1 MTAEYYFG
9 HSHMPL
15 WQFIGLLIIFSILIG
30 SPAFVC
36 FVYHR
41 RKERDRLQDV
51 NRRALAQKHR
61 PEFVIDGRDYYLLP
75 FPHKD
80 IKRRPSTSRGETP
93 RQESSG
99 GSTVPLLVLN
109 GRTTEG
115 SGSASPVMGRIHRP
129 SNLGFDGAS
138 MAVSMEQEAVLNANF
153 AERTGTVTSVAYPQ
167 TAHRGSRS
175 DSRGRGGTGNYGT
188 LGNMMH
194 STYTAAQRAYRG
206 RHRLNFWSG
215 LMQQVPWVKDRG
227 GRLEAIDEESVGSS
241 RFLRGDNQK
250 GGNKRTTA
258 TTTAI
263 TTSGASSNV
272 DVNIMT
278 ARGSVYRGVIVGQ
291 STGTLNTE
299 SSAYTMSRGT
309 PPTFEKVNSREPYNP
324 NMARSLT
331 RRLLKFGFDQ
341 VRDGVGNP
349 ERSERGGEYERG
361 EEDEEDG
368 KGRQISGVWKKGV
381 ELKKRALERKKL
393 ETGNR
398 LFSFQKKKV
407 GDDWGDEED
416 EGQEGGDSHA
426 EEGGTSPDDLAKTSI
441 RDFAHAFKKDIVGSS
456 NDYEE
461 FSPTGTVR
469 IHHIDDDDDDAGED
483 QQSTILTED
492 KEAIISSLTSPE
504 ATSPPPS
511 SSSSPTFDDVAVDSS
526 PITNE
531 NVPTITINTTSSS
544 TTTQIEISTPTMGT
558 LRGRKTL
565 RDKSSV
571 PGTQKMR
578 MARNTPKNTLG
589 RSSLQ
594 APNSFESLP
603 GEDTTDRAVGIKVDI
618 EVTDGGEI
626 IMLAE
631 DSTKDLGKNA

>member
-1 MTAEYYFG
+1 
-9 HSHMPL
+9 
-15 WQFIGLLIIFSILIG
+15 
-30 SPAFVC
+30 
-36 FVYHR
+36 
-41 RKERDRLQDV
+41 
-51 NRRALAQKHR
+51 
-61 PEFVIDGRDYYLLP
+61 
-75 FPHKD
+75 
-80 IKRRPSTSRGETP
+80 
-93 RQESSG
+93 
-99 GSTVPLLVLN
+99 
-109 GRTTEG
+109 
-115 SGSASPVMGRIHRP
+115 
-129 SNLGFDGAS
+129 
-138 MAVSMEQEAVLNANF
+138 MEQEAVLNANF

-175 DSRGRGGTGNYGT
+175 DNRGRGGTGNYGT
-188 LGNMMH
+188 LGNVMH

-241 RFLRGDNQK
+241 RFSRGDNQK

-278 ARGSVYRGVIVGQ
+278 ARGSVYRGVIVG

-309 PPTFEKVNSREPYNP
+309 PPTFEKVDSREPYNP

-349 ERSERGGEYERG
+349 ERSERG
-361 EEDEEDG
+361 
-368 KGRQISGVWKKGV
+368 
-381 ELKKRALERKKL
+381 
-393 ETGNR
+393 
-398 LFSFQKKKV
+398 V
-407 GDDWGDEED
+407 GDDWGDEEDID

-469 IHHIDDDDDDAGED
+469 IHHIDDDDDDDAGED
-483 QQSTILTED
+483 QQSTILSED

-504 ATSPPPS
+504 ATSS
-511 SSSSPTFDDVAVDSS
+511 SSSTSSPTFDDVAVDSS

-544 TTTQIEISTPTMGT
+544 TTTQIEISTPPMGT

-565 RDKSSV
+565 RDKGSV

-603 GEDTTDRAVGIKVDI
+603 SEDTTDRVVGIKVDI

-631 DSTKDLGKNA
+631 DSTKEDLGKNA

>member
-9 HSHMPL
+9 HTHMPL

-36 FVYHR
+36 FVWHR
-41 RKERDRLQDV
+41 RKERDRLEDV

-75 FPHKD
+75 FPHRD

-93 RQESSG
+93 RRDASG

-109 GRTTEG
+109 GRTPGG
-115 SGSASPVMGRIHRP
+115 SRNASPMMERINGP
-129 SNLGFDGAS
+129 SSFDGTSLAATS
-138 MAVSMEQEAVLNANF
+138 IEQEAVLNANF

-175 DSRGRGGTGNYGT
+175 DNRGRGGTGNYGT
-188 LGNMMH
+188 LGHVMH

-215 LMQQVPWVKDRG
+215 LIQQVPWVKDRG

-241 RFLRGDNQK
+241 RFSRGDNQK
-250 GGNKRTTA
+250 GGNRRTTA
-258 TTTAI
+258 TNTVV

-272 DVNIMT
+272 DVNFMT
-278 ARGSVYRGVIVGQ
+278 ARGSVYRGVIVG
-291 STGTLNTE
+291 SAGTLGTE
-299 SSAYTMSRGT
+299 SSGYSMNRGT
-309 PPTFEKVNSREPYNP
+309 PPTFEKVDSREPYNP

-341 VRDGVGNP
+341 ARDGVLTA
-349 ERSERGGEYERG
+349 ERRERGCEEGDT
-361 EEDEEDG
+361 EDEEDG
-368 KGRQISGVWKKGV
+368 RGRQMSGVWKKGI

-398 LFSFQKKKV
+398 LFSFQKKKA
-407 GDDWGDEED
+407 GDDWGDEGDIDEGEEGAEED
-416 EGQEGGDSHA
+416 EAG
-426 EEGGTSPDDLAKTSI
+426 PDDLTKTSI

-456 NDYEE
+456 NDYEDI
-461 FSPTGTVR
+461 SPTGTVR
-469 IHHIDDDDDDAGED
+469 IHHIDEEDDD
-483 QQSTILTED
+483 QQSIILSED
-492 KEAIISSLTSPE
+492 RGATISSPLSPE
-504 ATSPPPS
+504 AASPSRPA
-511 SSSSPTFDDVAVDSS
+511 FDDVDFDSP

-531 NVPTITINTTSSS
+531 NAPTTIIINAASSS
-544 TTTQIEISTPTMGT
+544 ATTQIEISTPSPGT

-565 RDKSSV
+565 RDTSSV
-571 PGTQKMR
+571 PETQKMR
-578 MARNTPKNTLG
+578 MTRNTPKNTLG
-589 RSSLQ
+589 RAALVQ
-594 APNSFESLP
+594 ASNSPEGLT
-603 GEDTTDRAVGIKVDI
+603 GEDTLDQIHIGI
-618 EVTDGGEI
+618 EVNMEGTDAGET
-626 IMLAE
+626 IMHVE
-631 DSTKDLGKNA
+631 DSAKEALEKNA